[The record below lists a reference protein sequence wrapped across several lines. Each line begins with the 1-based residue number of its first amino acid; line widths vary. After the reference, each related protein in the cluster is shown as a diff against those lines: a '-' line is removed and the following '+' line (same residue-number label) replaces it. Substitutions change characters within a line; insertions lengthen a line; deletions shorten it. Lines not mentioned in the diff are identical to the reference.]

1 MLFSTVKHSGCPSKD
16 GQVRANV
23 GLSRCW
29 ISEAPLYVCMYVV
42 AKLRILC
49 MYVHTV
55 CMYILYVHT
64 LRSRVISSVFSPQN
78 LVESV
83 NNILISDLPGEY
95 VQHMFCLRPNR
106 H

>member
-1 MLFSTVKHSGCPSKD
+1 MCACMWWQS
-16 GQVRANV
+16 
-23 GLSRCW
+23 
-29 ISEAPLYVCMYVV
+29 YVYSVCTYIQCV
-42 AKLRILC
+42 C
-49 MYVHTV
+49 TY